1 MGERFTAVSQ
11 KVLTDFFMT
20 KGRQDHTNNQKS
32 IRKTQSQKLTP
43 RTTAEAA
50 GVIWVQKENWSRKK
64 DGQKEPDYQTTICCV
79 VSVSPVLK
87 EASIT
92 ESTHLVSATQTKRT
106 VTLRL
111 RQKKKNKPWKTLG
124 HLPRKGEWGA
134 AELHSAPRDPLTRQ
148 WKGETPLAK
157 TLIHTHW
164 TEAIC
169 LASHHKPQ
177 ICICPRNWERSW

>member
-111 RQKKKNKPWKTLG
+111 RQKKKKKKNKPWKTLG
-124 HLPRKGEWGA
+124 HLPRKGE
-134 AELHSAPRDPLTRQ
+134 
-148 WKGETPLAK
+148 
-157 TLIHTHW
+157 
-164 TEAIC
+164 
-169 LASHHKPQ
+169 
-177 ICICPRNWERSW
+177 